1 MLFMVIEHFRNSDA
15 RPVYDRFRK
24 RGRLAPDG
32 LEYLNSWVTS
42 HLTRCYQVMRCD
54 DRALLDEWIANWS
67 DIVEFEVIPIITSQ
81 EAIQDVSR

>member
-1 MLFMVIEHFRNSDA
+1 
-15 RPVYDRFRK
+15 
-24 RGRLAPDG
+24 
-32 LEYLNSWVTS
+32 
-42 HLTRCYQVMRCD
+42 MRCD